1 MIPDLATQALNHLMK
16 LFEALNIFYNMMF
29 AVSIFGFIFFA
40 LPIIVGWIIYHVY
53 ESYFIECAKKLEKIL
68 IAALKN

>member
-1 MIPDLATQALNHLMK
+1 MIPDIATQALNHLMK
-16 LFEALNIFYNMMF
+16 LFEAMGNFLDMML

-53 ESYFIECAKKLEKIL
+53 ESYFIECAEKLEKIL

>member
-16 LFEALNIFYNMMF
+16 LFEALNNFYNMML

-53 ESYFIECAKKLEKIL
+53 EDYFIECAKKLEKIL

>member
-16 LFEALNIFYNMMF
+16 LFEAMGNFLDMML

-53 ESYFIECAKKLEKIL
+53 ESYFIECAEKLEKIL

>member
-1 MIPDLATQALNHLMK
+1 MIPDIATQALNHLMK
-16 LFEALNIFYNMMF
+16 LFEAMDNFLDMML

-40 LPIIVGWIIYHVY
+40 LPIIVGWIIYHIY

>member
-16 LFEALNIFYNMMF
+16 LFEAMDNFLDMML

-40 LPIIVGWIIYHVY
+40 LPIIVGWIIYHIY

>member
-1 MIPDLATQALNHLMK
+1 MIPDIATQALNHLMK
-16 LFEALNIFYNMMF
+16 LFEAMDNFLDMML

-40 LPIIVGWIIYHVY
+40 LPIIIGWIIYHVY
-53 ESYFIECAKKLEKIL
+53 ESYFIECAEKLEKIL

>member
-16 LFEALNIFYNMMF
+16 LFEAMDNFLDMML

-40 LPIIVGWIIYHVY
+40 LPIIIGWIIYHVY